1 MAGSLKRWKFI
12 AQEAVPCVQC
22 VHRINH
28 MVELPLFLRALLIDG
43 IVRRGE
49 RGAMIRSWLDSF
61 RGYSAHDVRVWL

>member
-1 MAGSLKRWKFI
+1 MAGSSKRWKFI

-28 MVELPLFLRALLIDG
+28 IVELPLFLRALLIDG

-49 RGAMIRSWLDSF
+49 EGR
-61 RGYSAHDVRVWL
+61 

>member
-1 MAGSLKRWKFI
+1 MAGSSKRWKFI

-28 MVELPLFLRALLIDG
+28 RVELPLFLRALLIDG

-49 RGAMIRSWLDSF
+49 EGR
-61 RGYSAHDVRVWL
+61 